1 MNCTNFLLLLYPHL
15 KLCYGQI
22 PLHFEMVEAL
32 LIHPKDNSQSAEYIE
47 DGDKMYKNFEY
58 LSYAVDEILLR

>member
-1 MNCTNFLLLLYPHL
+1 MNCTNFLSLLYPHL
-15 KLCYGQI
+15 KLYYGQI
-22 PLHFEMVEAL
+22 PLHSEMVEAS
-32 LIHPKDNSQSAEYIE
+32 LIHLRDNSQSAEYIE